1 MLFLAVIFPGDIND
15 DDDEMMMMMTMMMM
29 SLSVVFICHVPGCHQ

>member
-1 MLFLAVIFPGDIND
+1 MLFLAVMFPGVIND

-29 SLSVVFICHVPGCHQ
+29 SLSVVFSCHVPGCHQ